1 MSPLQLRRLTEQ
13 EGRCPQARRA
23 LHAPLESP
31 HGVGV
36 APTALS
42 SHPQCSQLV
51 LHGRGVGVVSECA
64 GGCPGT
70 VPVTSRTLTQGA
82 SRWSRGTGQM
92 VSWAGGELD

>member
-1 MSPLQLRRLTEQ
+1 VSPLQLRRLTEQ
-13 EGRCPQARRA
+13 EGRRPQARRA

-51 LHGRGVGVVSECA
+51 LHGRGVGVGDGWCLSVLGA
-64 GGCPGT
+64 A
-70 VPVTSRTLTQGA
+70 QGL
-82 SRWSRGTGQM
+82 S
-92 VSWAGGELD
+92 L